1 MKKSH
6 AEIER
11 EEERTGI
18 DLDRD
23 DEKGES
29 KAHKAKMRRHG
40 WKRFKEWLQLR
51 EDGGLMGVPG
61 TAFPDGQKPS
71 DNMINQSPG
80 CSGGPCP
87 KKGGGMAGPAG
98 AAPTPAPGP
107 KKQRKQ

>member
-29 KAHKAKMRRHG
+29 KAHKAKMRRAG
-40 WKRFKEWLQLR
+40 WKGFKEWLQWR
-51 EDGGLMGVPG
+51 EDGGLMGNPG
-61 TAFPDGQKPS
+61 TPFPDGQKPS
-71 DNMINQSPG
+71 DNRINQSPG

-87 KKGGGMAGPAG
+87 KKGGMAPGPAG
-98 AAPTPAPGP
+98 GAPPPPGP
-107 KKQRKQ
+107 KKQNKR